1 MPKLISLQ
9 DLRKLRAGLHDE
21 IVQRYAV
28 GTTLVVGMGTCG
40 IAAGARE
47 TLWALSDE
55 LAQLGTGVHLTTG
68 GCIDKCAHEPLVT
81 VHRADAPPVMYGNVT
96 AGRVTELIE
105 KHVVQGQVIQEWIVA
120 PDRKEQPRTGKLRA
134 TVLLCSGTGCQ
145 ASGSTGVYEAM
156 VAELQRQGIEIEN
169 EVKLVRG
176 GCRGFCAMGP
186 VMDIYPGGIF
196 YVRVRPAD
204 VPKIVEET
212 LVNGRVV
219 EKLCYKDP
227 MTEESIPIFEDIP
240 FYAKQERIVLRNCGR
255 INPNSIEEYIAFG
268 GYDALAHALLSLT
281 PDEIIRDVKASGLRG
296 RGGAGFP
303 TWRKWE
309 AARKAKGD
317 VKYVVVNGD
326 EGDPGAFMDRS
337 IMEADPHSVLEGLI
351 IGAYAV
357 GADEGYFYV
366 RDEYPLALKNLQIAI
381 NQAREYGLL
390 GENILNSGFDFD
402 VQIMRG
408 AGAFVCG
415 ESSALMQSLEGKVG
429 EPRPKHIHATEQG
442 LWNRPTCLNNVKTWA
457 SIPHIINNGPEW
469 FTRMG
474 TEGSPGTMVFS
485 LVGKVKNT
493 GLVEVPMGIS
503 LRDMVY
509 DVGGGILK
517 GKQFKAIQTGGP
529 SGGCIPADL
538 LDLPVDFDRLTEAGS
553 MMGSGGMVVM
563 DEDTC
568 MVDVARYFLDFLKGE
583 SCGKCAP
590 CREGIRLMLGILT
603 DITEGRGTMADID
616 RLETLAWMV
625 QQGSLCQLGK
635 SAPNPVLS
643 TLRYFHDEYVAHV
656 MDEKCPAGVCRAL
669 ITYSIDPEK
678 CTGCTLCARECP
690 QAAIS
695 GERKQVHVI
704 DPDLCIRCGVCRD
717 LCRFDAVVVQ

>member
-1 MPKLISLQ
+1 
-9 DLRKLRAGLHDE
+9 
-21 IVQRYAV
+21 
-28 GTTLVVGMGTCG
+28 
-40 IAAGARE
+40 
-47 TLWALSDE
+47 
-55 LAQLGTGVHLTTG
+55 
-68 GCIDKCAHEPLVT
+68 
-81 VHRADAPPVMYGNVT
+81 MYGNVT